1 MDNSY
6 CKVDPYM
13 LMHFSGIKIGYKSK
27 VLKKQ
32 NNTRGAHVHVFEK
45 CIKYRYKQT
54 TFLPLNV
61 HVHFLVLIVE
71 STTGKSVN
79 KNYAGILFQ
88 NK

>member
-6 CKVDPYM
+6 CKVDLYM

-32 NNTRGAHVHVFEK
+32 NNTLGDHVHVFEK
-45 CIKYRYKQT
+45 CIKYKQT

>member
-32 NNTRGAHVHVFEK
+32 NNTRCDHVHVFEK
-45 CIKYRYKQT
+45 CIKYKQT

>member
-32 NNTRGAHVHVFEK
+32 NNTRGDHVHVFEK
-45 CIKYRYKQT
+45 CIKYKQT